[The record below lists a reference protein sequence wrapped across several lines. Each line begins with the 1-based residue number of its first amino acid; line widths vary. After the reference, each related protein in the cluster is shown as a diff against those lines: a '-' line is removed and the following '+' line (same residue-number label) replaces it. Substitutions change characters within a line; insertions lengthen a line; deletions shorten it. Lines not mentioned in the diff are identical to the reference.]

1 MKLDTRALSNGVNLI
16 TPEGYQSL
24 MFIYGKDEAK
34 VVQSGAIDYPK
45 AISFITLLL
54 KRIQKTHPGVL
65 AHVNRIMEKPPVMK
79 EDEEKIQQAIDEI
92 KPARHRPP
100 KKGGKRNVSTPGD
113 GNPPTAT

>member
-1 MKLDTRALSNGVNLI
+1 MKLDTRALSNGVNLV

-65 AHVNRIMEKPPVMK
+65 AHVNRIMEKPPVTK
-79 EDEEKIQQAIDEI
+79 EIQGAVDEI
-92 KPARHRPP
+92 KLGSRRPP

-113 GNPPTAT
+113 GNPPTAA